1 MNRQLKKNS
10 SKRIASIIG
19 IASISALFSFPVFA
33 ITNLSENSS
42 SGNQLL
48 AQTQP
53 GDASPTPRN
62 SSDDRSMPS
71 DGTTPRNK
79 PPTTAPEAAPAAA
92 PSETNTPRTVPS
104 LPPEKTSTGNKPGPA
119 GDTSLQPG
127 SYWCMNNPNPQ
138 CRG

>member
-10 SKRIASIIG
+10 SKRLASIIG

-33 ITNLSENSS
+33 ITNPT

-53 GDASPTPRN
+53 GSDNSPTPRTN
-62 SSDDRSMPS
+62 ADDRSMPS
-71 DGTTPRNK
+71 DGTAPRSK
-79 PPTTAPEAAPAAA
+79 PPAPTSMPEAAPKPA
-92 PSETNTPRTVPS
+92 PTSTDSPGTVPS
-104 LPPEKTSTGNKPGPA
+104 LAPEKTTTGNKPGPA
-119 GDTSLQPG
+119 GDTSLKPG
-127 SYWCMNNPNPQ
+127 SYWCVNNPNPQ

>member
-19 IASISALFSFPVFA
+19 IASISALFSFPAFA
-33 ITNLSENSS
+33 LTN
-42 SGNQLL
+42 GTVTKDNQLL
-48 AQTQP
+48 AQDTP
-53 GDASPTPRN
+53 GSVTSPIPRN
-62 SSDDRSMPS
+62 NTDDRSMPS

-79 PPTTAPEAAPAAA
+79 PAPAQEAAPAPVPA
-92 PSETNTPRTVPS
+92 PSETNTPRSVPS

-138 CRG
+138 CRS